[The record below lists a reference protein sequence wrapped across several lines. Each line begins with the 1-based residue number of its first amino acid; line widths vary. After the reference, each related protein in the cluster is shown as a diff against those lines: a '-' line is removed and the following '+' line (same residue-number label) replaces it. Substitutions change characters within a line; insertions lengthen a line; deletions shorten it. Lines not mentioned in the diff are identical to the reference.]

1 MNTAGHGKSN
11 PETAEEE
18 KQEFDLDQQDSATW
32 ASLIQLTISV
42 GSGGYKYVEVT
53 KKAFKTVSDENI
65 HQRLLDLQNPHELQR
80 VIDDHALIGRRLK
93 NKKKDSTK
101 FAFFRFKGEV
111 TRDRYDR
118 VGTAIKIAQHV
129 HQYTARLEE
138 TIKADRAISRFA
150 LSEENSQQL
159 KKGLSEWREKNP
171 HASIDDELSRQA
183 KKIYSEQCKKEGKK
197 ADSKAERALKND
209 LLTARDEA
217 ILRVTEAGVFERAEG
232 VLKHDTLDPQNAKLT
247 EEQLK
252 TRLDYIYEGKIPE
265 EKLAAG
271 FTEAITEEQ
280 LIQSEA
286 GQAAKR
292 KEAEKEIAKP
302 PAAKPEF
309 DLSALSGGLAEG
321 AHFENVLEGAKPKFD
336 QPLAEKVPE
345 KIISQHKGPP
355 GGPPPRQGKPK
366 LRKTLSSFVS
376 NMADMQ
382 NLVANFMQQIVAAI
396 MNQII
401 SRIIA
406 MAQAAVRKLATKA
419 IINAALALA
428 EHALALLLPI
438 LGTAGV
444 TIIHTLGLD
453 KAALR
458 AIFWVGVFGVTV
470 PVALLLYT
478 VFINKSD
485 SSNLVSVEPVPVDMV
500 FYQNSRY
507 IAWKNFE
514 EKKLNLLNNSASW
527 VAFEKERLDF
537 NYRLVDLPLDA
548 DRHDDVEK

>member
-1 MNTAGHGKSN
+1 MNTAGHGKST

-18 KQEFDLDQQDSATW
+18 KQGFDLDQRDSATW
-32 ASLIQLTISV
+32 ASLIQLTIA
-42 GSGGYKYVEVT
+42 GGAGGYKYTDDT
-53 KKAFKTVSDENI
+53 KKAFKTISDENI
-65 HQRLLDLQNPHELQR
+65 HQRLLNLRNPHELQR
-80 VIDDHALIGRRLK
+80 VIDSHALIGRRLK

-129 HQYTARLEE
+129 HQHTARLEE
-138 TIKADRAISRFA
+138 SIKTEKAIDRFT
-150 LSEENSQQL
+150 LSDENSQQL

-171 HASIDDELSRQA
+171 RASIDDELSRQA
-183 KKIYSEQCKKEGKK
+183 KKIYHDQCNKEGKK
-197 ADSKAERALKND
+197 ADGKAERALKND
-209 LLTARDEA
+209 LLTAREEA
-217 ILRVTEAGVFERAEG
+217 IARVTEAGIFEKAEG
-232 VLKHDTLDPQNAKLT
+232 VLKHDTLDPQNTRLT

-252 TRLDYIYEGKIPE
+252 SRLDYIYEGKIPE

-271 FTEAITEEQ
+271 FAEGITEEQ

-345 KIISQHKGPP
+345 KITSQHKGPP
-355 GGPPPRQGKPK
+355 GGPPPGQGKPK
-366 LRKTLSSFVS
+366 IRKTLSSFVS

-382 NLVANFMQQIVAAI
+382 NLAANIMQQIVAAI
-396 MNQII
+396 MHQII
-401 SRIIA
+401 SRIKA
-406 MAQAAVRKLATKA
+406 MAEAAVRKLATKA
-419 IINAALALA
+419 ITKAGLKLAEQALAFVVPFLGNG
-428 EHALALLLPI
+428 ALA
-438 LGTAGV
+438 
-444 TIIHTLGLD
+444 IIQALGLD
-453 KAALR
+453 EAALKLTLS
-458 AIFWVGVFGVTV
+458 AAKFAVYVVAGIVVFMFIKNSGSTQLVG
-470 PVALLLYT
+470 
-478 VFINKSD
+478 
-485 SSNLVSVEPVPVDMV
+485 VEPVPADMA
-500 FYQNSRY
+500 FYRNSRY

-514 EKKLNLLNNSASW
+514 EKNLNLINNSASW
-527 VAFEKERLDF
+527 VAFEKERLDI

-548 DRHDDVEK
+548 DRHNDVKK